1 MNRKWI
7 LATLA
12 LVLVALLAG
21 LVPSEAAAAGK
32 GEAKFKAIA
41 VKHFTL
47 AEGVELSPEFP
58 DFLYAELKD
67 ELKKSGLYEQI
78 ASEDE
83 VVEPGDA
90 PKSLA
95 VDGRL
100 LEYKKGSVVKESLI
114 GFGAGMRSL
123 RAQIT
128 VRRRNDNE
136 AVLDKELKVRASS
149 KWDEKILAKFLAKK
163 ISGELKN
170 NLAH

>member
-1 MNRKWI
+1 MKQKRLTTI
-7 LATLA
+7 LAVA
-12 LVLVALLAG
+12 FLVLPAWG
-21 LVPSEAAAAGK
+21 GGGK
-32 GEAKFKAIA
+32 GEPKFKAIT

-58 DFLYAELKD
+58 DFLYAELKE

-78 ASEDE
+78 TGEDE
-83 VVEPGDA
+83 VVEAADA

-114 GFGAGMRSL
+114 GLGAGMRSL

-128 VRRRNDNE
+128 VRRRSDNQ
-136 AVLDKELKVRASS
+136 AVVDKELKVRATS
-149 KWDEKILAKFLAKK
+149 KWDEKLLARFLAKK
-163 ISGELKN
+163 ISDEIKHN
-170 NLAH
+170 VAR